1 MPNLIRICGLAA
13 LMMTVTASAFAQ
25 DTDAPDEDRRA
36 SVAVLLGF
44 GVDLTSDDLNP
55 FGFGFGATG
64 GYTFDSGV
72 YLGGQ
77 FLYFVG
83 DSEETVGGEVSENIV
98 TLGMEAGYTLR
109 FDPVIVRPT
118 MQMGVAFIN
127 NEPSDV
133 DFSSV
138 YFAPGATV
146 IYPIKQFFVGGD
158 ARLWLVTGDT
168 RTALSLLATG
178 GITF

>member
-1 MPNLIRICGLAA
+1 MPNLIRVCGLAA

-25 DTDAPDEDRRA
+25 DTAAPRENGRTSIGA
-36 SVAVLLGF
+36 LIGF

-55 FGFGFGATG
+55 FGFGFGVNG

-77 FLYFVG
+77 FLYFIG
-83 DSEETVGGEVSENIV
+83 DSEDTPIGEVSENIV
-98 TLGMEAGYTLR
+98 SLGMEAGYALH

-118 MQMGVAFIN
+118 LQMGVAWT
-127 NEPSDV
+127 NESPGDA
-133 DFSSV
+133 DYSSV

-146 IYPIKQFFVGGD
+146 IYPINQFFVGGD

-168 RTALSLLATG
+168 HTALSLFATG

>member
-1 MPNLIRICGLAA
+1 MPNLIRISVLAA
-13 LMMTVTASAFAQ
+13 LMTTVTASAYAE
-25 DTDAPDEDRRA
+25 DVDAPHEERRA
-36 SVAVLLGF
+36 SVAALIGYGF
-44 GVDLTSDDLNP
+44 DLTSDDQNP
-55 FGFGFGATG
+55 FGFGFGVAG
-64 GYTFDSGV
+64 GYSFDSGI

-77 FLYFVG
+77 FLYF
-83 DSEETVGGEVSENIV
+83 GGETQTVLGTDLSVNIV
-98 TLGMEAGYTLR
+98 TLGMEAGYNLH

-118 MQMGVAFIN
+118 LGMGVAFT
-127 NEPSDV
+127 NESPGDG

-138 YFAPGATV
+138 YFAPGVTV

-168 RTALSLLATG
+168 RTGLSLLATG

>member
-13 LMMTVTASAFAQ
+13 LMMTVTPSAFAQ
-25 DTDAPDEDRRA
+25 EADAPDEDRRA
-36 SVAVLLGF
+36 SVAALLGF
-44 GVDLTSDDLNP
+44 GIDLTSDDFNP
-55 FGFGFGATG
+55 FGFGLGANG
-64 GYTFDSGV
+64 GYSFDSGL

-77 FLYFVG
+77 FMYFFGESEDTAFG
-83 DSEETVGGEVSENIV
+83 DVSANIV
-98 TLGMEAGYTLR
+98 SLGVEGGYNLR

-118 MQMGVAFIN
+118 LQMGAAFYN
-127 NEPSDV
+127 ADPGD

-138 YFAPGATV
+138 YFAPGVTV
-146 IYPIKQFFVGGD
+146 IYPIDQFFVGGD

-168 RTALSLLATG
+168 RTALSLLATA

>member
-1 MPNLIRICGLAA
+1 MPNLIRICGLA
-13 LMMTVTASAFAQ
+13 LMMMTVTASAFAQ
-25 DTDAPDEDRRA
+25 DTDAPHEDRRA
-36 SVAVLLGF
+36 SVAALLGF

-55 FGFGFGATG
+55 FGFGFGVTG
-64 GYTFDSGV
+64 GYSFDSGV

-77 FLYFVG
+77 FLYFIG
-83 DSEETVGGEVSENIV
+83 DSEETPAGEVSENIV
-98 TLGMEAGYTLR
+98 SLGLEGGYNLH

-118 MQMGVAFIN
+118 LQMGVAFIN
-127 NEPSDV
+127 QSPSDA

-146 IYPIKQFFVGGD
+146 IYPIDQFFIGGD

-178 GITF
+178 GISF